1 MATLS
6 RATRPRTFRV
16 PHSSAQTYDG
26 HRISHSEA
34 TPAHLQSGSESR
46 SSDDYQ
52 AVSKFV
58 QAMKDPNWRRR
69 DGVEYKSESNV
80 PAVSHHEAS
89 EESNHGSGEP
99 SHEDEIEHQSP
110 DEFNP
115 EAWGQF
121 LADRGLSTSQDPSS
135 QKRHSSSADEAA
147 MPESTGLCGVAM
159 SRAIEGP
166 GIPKPL
172 NLIQLIPFY
181 NAQQQAFE
189 ESKREGPFDVVK
201 IQRLNNSLDEPERK
215 PTDDLDAQLIEA
227 LQTATQT
234 PPKIRPKSQL
244 PTTET
249 DARLGRSVKH
259 ERNTNAL
266 LRDLAATDIGPIKR
280 TPVQGKELS
289 KMNKQKD
296 IHDFTVS
303 GQQQQHTASDKSNIA
318 FEKMLRKLHRR
329 TDRSTTT
336 ESRSS
341 RGDSARH
348 SGSASHSSGAEL
360 RAERRH
366 LRNTDSSDASCGSAL
381 SNMTGST
388 KVTSISSS
396 HFNPKAREFLSFSKQ
411 EPEIPEEFQHQKF
424 RRLPLADLF
433 KKPGDEQPVQGSRNI
448 SSEDQPLPA
457 PHSFPQQ
464 PANPVPIPPDD
475 VWKDVLSYLM
485 QTPLGMCPPL
495 QPVLPNMYS
504 TWSPGQVPSMLMPV
518 AMPGLGMPPPLGAG
532 LPTAPSYVPTG
543 PPPGLPANQI
553 PSSYS
558 APEASN
564 SGLSAL
570 PQPQP
575 PSFGNISTRCYVP
588 KPRKPDP
595 GDQLA
600 YEAWIEWR
608 KANEPGYALECK
620 MRQKR
625 RAQRMVVNK
634 AKPSTTEHSNGSN
647 STDASDAAPLVDI
660 E

>member
-1 MATLS
+1 
-6 RATRPRTFRV
+6 
-16 PHSSAQTYDG
+16 
-26 HRISHSEA
+26 
-34 TPAHLQSGSESR
+34 
-46 SSDDYQ
+46 
-52 AVSKFV
+52 
-58 QAMKDPNWRRR
+58 MKDPNWRRR

-89 EESNHGSGEP
+89 EESNHGSGEL

-110 DEFNP
+110 DEFDP
-115 EAWGQF
+115 ETWGKF
-121 LADRGLSTSQDPSS
+121 LADRGLSTPQDTSS
-135 QKRHSSSADEAA
+135 QKRHSQSADDAA
-147 MPESTGLCGVAM
+147 TQASTGLCGVAM
-159 SRAIEGP
+159 SRAIEGA

-172 NLIQLIPFY
+172 NLIHLIPFY
-181 NAQQQAFE
+181 NAQQQVFE
-189 ESKREGPFDVVK
+189 ESKREAPFDVVK
-201 IQRLNNSLDEPERK
+201 IQRLNNSFDEPKRK

-244 PTTET
+244 PTTEAN
-249 DARLGRSVKH
+249 DRSGRFVK
-259 ERNTNAL
+259 RGKNTEAL
-266 LRDLAATDIGPIKR
+266 LRDLAATDMGPIKR
-280 TPVQGKELS
+280 TPVKDKELP
-289 KMNKQKD
+289 KMNKPKD
-296 IHDFTVS
+296 IYDITVS
-303 GQQQQHTASDKSNIA
+303 GQQHQNSASEKSNIA

-329 TDRSTTT
+329 TDHSNTT

-366 LRNTDSSDASCGSAL
+366 LRNTDSSDASHGSAL

-424 RRLPLADLF
+424 RRLPLTDLF
-433 KKPGDEQPVQGSRNI
+433 RKPGDEQPAQSSRNT
-448 SSEDQPLPA
+448 SSEDQPLPE

-464 PANPVPIPPDD
+464 PANTAPIPPDD
-475 VWKDVLSYLM
+475 VWKDLLSYLM
-485 QTPLGMCPPL
+485 QSPLGMCPPL

-532 LPTAPSYVPTG
+532 LPTVPSYVPTG
-543 PPPGLPANQI
+543 PPPGLPANQM
-553 PSSYS
+553 PSCYS

-564 SGLSAL
+564 SGLPAL
-570 PQPQP
+570 PQPQQ
-575 PSFGNISTRCYVP
+575 PSFGNVSTRCYVP

-608 KANEPGYALECK
+608 KANEPGYAMECK

-625 RAQRMVVNK
+625 RAQRMAVNK
-634 AKPSTTEHSNGSN
+634 SKPSTTELSNGSN
-647 STDASDAAPLVDI
+647 STDASDAAPLLDI